1 MDGETSLSK
10 VTPRKR
16 HSEDHICPT
25 PGPWRPGG
33 GLVLKIHPIVWP
45 VCVCAKSLQS
55 CPAFCHVMDQ
65 SPPGILQERILEWV
79 AMPSLR
85 QSSQSWNRTCVSC
98 TADRFFT
105 HWVTWE
111 AQSGGLRKTIWQ
123 NYMPKAHFFSLL
135 NYTAQRP
142 IWSENT
148 GLSKRL
154 RLHYDSCHISMQLK
168 KKKLIKTDF
177 SCSHFNNEYGRKKA
191 TFLAL
196 YYFKKSKNATEMLK
210 EERFVQ
216 YMEKVLWLI
225 KHIRSCWWSFV
236 LELSCW
242 MMCHSQVDQL
252 KLTELKSM
260 RTPRTINV
268 IPCAREADILKISKS
283 SVENHLQQH
292 GCVHLFDVW
301 VPHKLIKKNLDHISA
316 YDFLL
321 NGTKN
326 VHF

>member
-168 KKKLIKTDF
+168 KKTYQNWF
-177 SCSHFNNEYGRKKA
+177 
-191 TFLAL
+191 FL
-196 YYFKKSKNATEMLK
+196 
-210 EERFVQ
+210 
-216 YMEKVLWLI
+216 
-225 KHIRSCWWSFV
+225 
-236 LELSCW
+236 
-242 MMCHSQVDQL
+242 
-252 KLTELKSM
+252 
-260 RTPRTINV
+260 
-268 IPCAREADILKISKS
+268 
-283 SVENHLQQH
+283 
-292 GCVHLFDVW
+292 
-301 VPHKLIKKNLDHISA
+301 
-316 YDFLL
+316 
-321 NGTKN
+321 
-326 VHF
+326 